1 MRIKKLIIICGPTG
15 IGKTKLSIKLA
26 KHLNCE
32 IISADSRQFYKEL
45 LIGTCPPNKNQLL
58 EVKHHFIHNISIQ
71 NDYSAGLYQKDVL
84 KIINKIF
91 KKYNVII
98 AVGGSGMYID
108 AICNKLDDIPASCKK
123 TRSKIISIF
132 KQKGIQW
139 LRNQVKKYDK
149 NFYDKVDKNNH
160 QRMIRALEVYEISG
174 KPISSFYNEKN
185 LENDYQILKF
195 GLRTERHILY
205 NQINKRVDLM
215 IDQGLIDEAKKLY
228 DYRNLNALDTV
239 GYKELFN
246 YIEGVISK
254 EEAINLIKRNTRRYA
269 KRQMTWFK
277 KLDDI
282 NWIEKAD
289 DAKMLEIILQSLRS
303 L

>member
-26 KHLNCE
+26 KYLNCE

-71 NDYSAGLYQKDVL
+71 NNYSAGLYQKDVL

-108 AICNKLDDIPASCKK
+108 AICNKLDDVPASCKK

-132 KQKGIQW
+132 KKKGIQW

-174 KPISSFYNEKN
+174 KPISSFYNERN

>member
-132 KQKGIQW
+132 EEKGIQW

>member
-132 KQKGIQW
+132 KEKGIQW

>member
-26 KHLNCE
+26 KYLNCE

-71 NDYSAGLYQKDVL
+71 NNYSAGLYQKDVL

-108 AICNKLDDIPASCKK
+108 AICNKLDDVPASCKK

-132 KQKGIQW
+132 EEKGIQW

>member
-1 MRIKKLIIICGPTG
+1 MKIKKLIIICGPTG
-15 IGKTKLSIKLA
+15 VGKTKLSIKLA
-26 KHLNCE
+26 KSLNCE
-32 IISADSRQFYKEL
+32 IISADSRQFYKEM
-45 LIGTCPPNKNQLL
+45 LIGTCPPNKRQLL
-58 EVKHHFIHNISIQ
+58 EVKHHFIHNISVQ

-84 KIINKIF
+84 KIINKLF
-91 KKYNVII
+91 EKYNVII

-132 KQKGIQW
+132 KEKGIQW

>member
-26 KHLNCE
+26 KYLNCE

-71 NDYSAGLYQKDVL
+71 NNYSAGLYQKDVL

-108 AICNKLDDIPASCKK
+108 AICNKLDDVPASCKK

-132 KQKGIQW
+132 KEKGIQW

-174 KPISSFYNEKN
+174 KPISSFHNEKN
-185 LENDYQILKF
+185 LKNDYQILKF

>member
-26 KHLNCE
+26 KYLNCE

-71 NDYSAGLYQKDVL
+71 NNYSAGLYQKDVL

-108 AICNKLDDIPASCKK
+108 AICNKLDDVPASCKK

-132 KQKGIQW
+132 KEKGIQW

-205 NQINKRVDLM
+205 NQINKRVDSKN
-215 IDQGLIDEAKKLY
+215 ITI
-228 DYRNLNALDTV
+228 LNT
-239 GYKELFN
+239 KPN
-246 YIEGVISK
+246 NNRTKRRIS
-254 EEAINLIKRNTRRYA
+254 
-269 KRQMTWFK
+269 
-277 KLDDI
+277 
-282 NWIEKAD
+282 
-289 DAKMLEIILQSLRS
+289 
-303 L
+303 

>member
-26 KHLNCE
+26 KYLNCE

-71 NDYSAGLYQKDVL
+71 NNYSAGLYQKDVL

-91 KKYNVII
+91 EKYNVII

-108 AICNKLDDIPASCKK
+108 AICNKLNDIPASCKK

-132 KQKGIQW
+132 EEKGIQW

-174 KPISSFYNEKN
+174 KPISSFHNEKN
-185 LENDYQILKF
+185 LKNDYQILKF

-205 NQINKRVDLM
+205 SQINKRVDLM
-215 IDQGLIDEAKKLY
+215 VNQGLIDEAKKLY
-228 DYRNLNALDTV
+228 EYRNLNALDTV

-277 KLDDI
+277 KLNDVH
-282 NWIEKAD
+282 WIEKAD
-289 DAKMLEIILQSLRS
+289 DTKMLEIILQSLRS

>member
-132 KQKGIQW
+132 KEKGIQW

-277 KLDDI
+277 KLNDI

>member
-15 IGKTKLSIKLA
+15 IGKTNLSIKLA
-26 KHLNCE
+26 KYLNCE

-71 NDYSAGLYQKDVL
+71 NNYSAGLYQKDVL

-98 AVGGSGMYID
+98 GVGGSGMYIN
-108 AICNKLDDIPASCKK
+108 AICNKLDDVPASCKK

-132 KQKGIQW
+132 KEKGIQW

>member
-1 MRIKKLIIICGPTG
+1 MKIKKLIIICGPTG

-32 IISADSRQFYKEL
+32 IISADSRQFYKEM

-58 EVKHHFIHNISIQ
+58 EVNHHFVHNISIQ
-71 NDYSAGLYQKDVL
+71 NNYSAGLYQKDVL

-91 KKYNVII
+91 EKYNVII

-108 AICNKLDDIPASCKK
+108 AICNKLNDIPASCKK

-132 KQKGIQW
+132 EEKGIQW

-149 NFYDKVDKNNH
+149 NFYEKVDKNNH

-174 KPISSFYNEKN
+174 KPISSFHNEKN
-185 LENDYQILKF
+185 LKNDYQILKF

-215 IDQGLIDEAKKLY
+215 VNQGLIDEAKKLY
-228 DYRNLNALDTV
+228 EYRNLNALDTV

-254 EEAINLIKRNTRRYA
+254 EEAVNLIKRNTRRYA

-277 KLDDI
+277 KLNDI
-282 NWIEKAD
+282 HWIEKAD
-289 DAKMLEIILQSLRS
+289 DAKMLEIILQSLQS

>member
-26 KHLNCE
+26 KYLNCE

-71 NDYSAGLYQKDVL
+71 NNYSAGLYQKDVL

-108 AICNKLDDIPASCKK
+108 AICNKLDDVPASCKK

-132 KQKGIQW
+132 KEKGIQW

-149 NFYDKVDKNNH
+149 NFYDKVDNNNH

>member
-1 MRIKKLIIICGPTG
+1 LRIKKLIIICGPTG

-26 KHLNCE
+26 KYLNCE

-71 NDYSAGLYQKDVL
+71 NNYSAGLYQKDVL

-108 AICNKLDDIPASCKK
+108 AICNKLDDVPASCKK

-132 KQKGIQW
+132 KEKGIQW

-277 KLDDI
+277 KLNDI

-289 DAKMLEIILQSLRS
+289 DTKMLEIILQSLRS

>member
-1 MRIKKLIIICGPTG
+1 LRIKKLIIICGPTG

>member
-1 MRIKKLIIICGPTG
+1 LRIKKLIIICGPTG

-26 KHLNCE
+26 KYLNCE

-71 NDYSAGLYQKDVL
+71 NNYSAGLYQKDVL

-108 AICNKLDDIPASCKK
+108 AICNKLEDVPASWKK

-132 KQKGIQW
+132 KKKGIQW

>member
-26 KHLNCE
+26 KYLNCE

-71 NDYSAGLYQKDVL
+71 NNYSAGLYQKDVL

-108 AICNKLDDIPASCKK
+108 AICNKLDDVPASCKK

-132 KQKGIQW
+132 KEKGIQW

-185 LENDYQILKF
+185 SENDYQILKF

>member
-26 KHLNCE
+26 KYLNCE

-45 LIGTCPPNKNQLL
+45 LIGTCPPNKNQLF

-71 NDYSAGLYQKDVL
+71 NNYSAGLYQKDVL

-108 AICNKLDDIPASCKK
+108 AICNKLDDVPASCKK

-132 KQKGIQW
+132 KEKGIQW

>member
-26 KHLNCE
+26 KYLNCE

-58 EVKHHFIHNISIQ
+58 EVKHHFIHNISIL
-71 NDYSAGLYQKDVL
+71 NNYSAGLYQKDVL

-108 AICNKLDDIPASCKK
+108 AICNKLDDVPASCKK

-132 KQKGIQW
+132 KEKGIQW